1 MINVNVTENT
11 VGGVIK
17 ELRGGETQLSLG
29 LDIGVGRERLS
40 RYENGRAKVPS
51 DISRTLVNRFDNPKL
66 ALAVQHEYTG
76 TGPIYLNGPKV
87 DLHRCSVREKTIE
100 ELQEALD
107 SITSTSLAKPSDAIE
122 HFERKNIMDMI
133 EEAVEAATA
142 LANFI
147 AVTTE
152 HLGISYTGVWMD
164 HYKYLQKA
172 GFIK

>member
-1 MINVNVTENT
+1 MVNVNVTENT

-76 TGPIYLNGPKV
+76 TGPIYLNGPNV

>member
-1 MINVNVTENT
+1 MNVTENT

-17 ELRGGETQLSLG
+17 ELRGAETQLSLG

-76 TGPIYLNGPKV
+76 TGPIYLNGPNV

-100 ELQEALD
+100 ELQEALE
-107 SITSTSLAKPSDAIE
+107 SITKTSLVKPSEAIE
-122 HFERKNIMDMI
+122 HFERNNILDMI

>member
-1 MINVNVTENT
+1 MNVTENT

-17 ELRGGETQLSLG
+17 ELRGGETQLSFG

-76 TGPIYLNGPKV
+76 TGPIYLNGPNV

-107 SITSTSLAKPSDAIE
+107 AITSTSLAKPSDAIE

-164 HYKYLQKA
+164 HYKYLQKV

>member
-1 MINVNVTENT
+1 MNVTENT

-17 ELRGGETQLSLG
+17 ELRGAETQLSLG

-76 TGPIYLNGPKV
+76 TGPIYLNGPNV

-107 SITSTSLAKPSDAIE
+107 SITKTSLAKPSEAIE
-122 HFERKNIMDMI
+122 YFERNSILDMI

-152 HLGISYTGVWMD
+152 HLGISYTGVWTD

>member
-1 MINVNVTENT
+1 MNVTENT

-76 TGPIYLNGPKV
+76 TGPIYLNGPNV

>member
-1 MINVNVTENT
+1 MNVTENT

-17 ELRGGETQLSLG
+17 ELRGAETQLSLG

-76 TGPIYLNGPKV
+76 TGPIYLNGPNV

-107 SITSTSLAKPSDAIE
+107 SITKTSLAKPSEAIE
-122 HFERKNIMDMI
+122 HFERNSIMDMI

-152 HLGISYTGVWMD
+152 HLGISYTGVWTD

>member
-1 MINVNVTENT
+1 MTVTGNL
-11 VGGVIK
+11 VGEVMK
-17 ELRGGETQLSLG
+17 EIRGDETQLRFG
-29 LDIGVGRERLS
+29 FDFGVGREAIS
-40 RYENGRAKVPS
+40 KYENGRSKVPA
-51 DISRTLVNRFDNPKL
+51 DISKSIVEKFDDPKF
-66 ALAVQHEYTG
+66 ALAVQHQYTG
-76 TGPIYLNGPKV
+76 TGPIWLNGPNV

-107 SITSTSLAKPSDAIE
+107 SIISTSLAKPSDAIE
-122 HFERKNIMDMI
+122 HYERKNIMDMI

-164 HYKYLQKA
+164 HYKYLQKE

>member
-1 MINVNVTENT
+1 MTTTGNL
-11 VGGVIK
+11 VGEVLK
-17 ELRGGETQLSLG
+17 ELRGNETQLQFG
-29 LDIGVGRERLS
+29 FEVGVGREAIS
-40 RYENGRAKVPS
+40 KYENGRTKVPT
-51 DISRTLVNRFDNPKL
+51 DISRSIVGKFDNPKF
-66 ALAVQHEYTG
+66 ALTVQHEYTG
-76 TGPIYLNGPKV
+76 TGPIYLNGPNV

-152 HLGISYTGVWMD
+152 HLGISYTEVWMD